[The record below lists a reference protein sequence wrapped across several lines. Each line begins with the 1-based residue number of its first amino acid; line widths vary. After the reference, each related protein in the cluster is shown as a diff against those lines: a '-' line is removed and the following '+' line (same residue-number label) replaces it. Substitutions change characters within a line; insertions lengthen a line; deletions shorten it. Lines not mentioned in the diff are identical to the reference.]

1 MKKLTIVLLASAALA
16 LVGCSDSDSDN
27 TAALALLLIANN
39 NATITVTNNE
49 SSAHTYSVFQAGNNC
64 TGSTVATIGIL
75 TAGSSGSA
83 TVTPD
88 ASGYDIKVDTS
99 CSAVATAK
107 IAGTY
112 NCASAGAF
120 DVTCN

>member
-1 MKKLTIVLLASAALA
+1 MNRIGIIIATAFLFAVI
-16 LVGCSDSDSDN
+16 GCSESDSDN

-49 SSAHTYSVFQAGNNC
+49 SSPHTYSVYQAGNNC
-64 TGSTVATIGIL
+64 TGSTVATIGL
-75 TAGSSGSA
+75 LSASSSGSA
-83 TVTPD
+83 TVTPE
-88 ASGYDIKVDTS
+88 SGGFDIKVDTS

-112 NCASAGAF
+112 NCVSAGAT
-120 DVTCN
+120 DVICN